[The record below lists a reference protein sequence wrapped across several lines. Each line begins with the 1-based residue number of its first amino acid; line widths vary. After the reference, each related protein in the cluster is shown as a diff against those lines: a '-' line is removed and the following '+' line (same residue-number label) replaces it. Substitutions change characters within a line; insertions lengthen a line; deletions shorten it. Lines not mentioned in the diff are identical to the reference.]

1 MNVIKTAFF
10 STSWLIFGVA
20 ALSGSAFAAE
30 TAAAKP
36 MVHDMGAHSIEQP
49 SGMKCDHQGGM
60 MKAHMDGM
68 KSDQKDG
75 MKCDHMDGM
84 KCDHMGG
91 MKCDHMGG
99 MKCDH
104 KGGMKCD
111 HMGGMMG
118 GDGTGGMCDHK
129 GGMMGGHPSH
139 MRMVMSLDLNED
151 QRSKINK
158 LSDELKHNNWATKGL
173 IMDESAKLRDLYAAD
188 KRNPS
193 DIGKVYQKIFDLKR
207 KMIEARITTQNRIEE
222 ILTPEQ
228 RAQLKDMRLKGPM
241 HDHPMH

>member
-10 STSWLIFGVA
+10 STSCLIFGVA
-20 ALSGSAFAAE
+20 ALSGSAFAAA

-49 SGMKCDHQGGM
+49 SGMKCDHQGSM
-60 MKAHMDGM
+60 MKANMGGM
-68 KSDQKDG
+68 KCDHKDG
-75 MKCDHMDGM
+75 MKCDHE
-84 KCDHMGG
+84 GG
-91 MKCDHMGG
+91 MKCDHMGA

-104 KGGMKCD
+104 KGGM
-111 HMGGMMG
+111 MG
-118 GDGTGGMCDHK
+118 GDGAGKMCDHK

-139 MRMVMSLDLNED
+139 MRIVMSLDLNED

-207 KMIEARITTQNRIEE
+207 KMIEATITTQNRIEE

-228 RAQLKDMRLKGPM
+228 RAQLKDMRHKGPM